1 MRLALAIG
9 GGCSRQN
16 CSTNKCVTSERL
28 GQRSDYDNRDQ
39 YLYYLS
45 LNNRVC
51 KDQTNV
57 VKDVIVRHLL
67 PIVEQSF

>member
-16 CSTNKCVTSERL
+16 CSTNECVTSERL

-39 YLYYLS
+39 YLYYLP